1 MELKFY
7 YDDKGVPVQWTYAVR
22 PKKQIFFKNWR
33 PKKHNIKV
41 IGLTNEKENDRLQ
54 QEILDDINRKEHP
67 KKEKLTGMY
76 ARRTNWITNNIE
88 LKL

>member
-22 PKKQIFFKNWR
+22 PKKLIFYKNWR
-33 PKKHNIKV
+33 PKKQNIKV
-41 IGLTNEKENDRLQ
+41 IGLTDEKENARLQ

-76 ARRTNWITNNIE
+76 ARRTN
-88 LKL
+88 